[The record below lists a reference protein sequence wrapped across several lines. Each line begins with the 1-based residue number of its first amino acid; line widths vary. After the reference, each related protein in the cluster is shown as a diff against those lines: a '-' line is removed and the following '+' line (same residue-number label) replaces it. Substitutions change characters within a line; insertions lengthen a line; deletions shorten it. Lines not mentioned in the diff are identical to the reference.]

1 MNINFRGNADAAKQ
15 KLPIAKTIAQNFAD
29 RTLKRGFR
37 QDALHIELSDEVLLD
52 VVYCF
57 GITTVT
63 LTGVYSEPDSKQ
75 KKKIVEHKKI
85 WNQVMEGVL
94 CSSGNLGA
102 FTVFDGAIIPFY
114 KGEYIQYSYGTI
126 LDTASTFFDET
137 YHEGEFPRN
146 FQLKYFYSIHSKS
159 LAKLYTV
166 PHGGEIGER
175 NSIWAEN
182 FDIVLEH
189 SDSYS
194 AFNAGPSAQIKG
206 GILRFAKGGD
216 FQDSSVP
223 EIIQSTPADAAINYP
238 SFSPSGWC
246 DTYFWINAAFGVSHE
261 PVVYYRD
268 ARYFAGDEIYAFLS
282 GTNTIG
288 ALYET
293 YNGKNYYEVFYNID
307 IVIKV
312 LYGELVYTHTTTLI
326 SHFFRRNDALCI
338 LDNGDNFT
346 IGDQWYPA
354 CVATTL
360 YCAKRNTVFVT
371 TILPAGSL
379 VWYSIILTAN
389 THSISFPEKTPFHHA
404 GNIFHVKD
412 GALYKGT
419 TTEEIFISNI
429 LGWNYSCTRFL
440 YKNTT
445 LNYTDTDP
453 GMVVQHPADNEDGTV
468 SVYELR
474 IEDEVVVLDSI
485 FTFSG
490 ISNDT
495 YFYHS
500 KEWETIVVKGATT
513 GDGIYRYNNSTHS
526 YDQLQDGFTDQEP
539 VYISYDGTV
548 VATKTMIYGGALTIP
563 AVECVGVFWDHLH
576 FVDKLSTGEFAIK
589 DFTGKVLKLTPPGL
603 YNFYELSDDSSLAVI
618 SKCVHTSDENKTAS
632 WILLVNFADGPLEFE
647 ECDRVGLRE
656 ITFTPTPAGSRYWN
670 DLNNWSYIEPSWG
683 IKVASPTGND
693 ILKLQHKAVITPY
706 SERMETRLT
715 EAGILQKQLI
725 KTFYHKVFGIFER
738 ITDVRGKVSEDLLT
752 TEITYEV

>member
-1 MNINFRGNADAAKQ
+1 MNIIFRGNADVAKT
-15 KLPIAKTIAQNFAD
+15 KLSIAKALAQNFTN
-29 RTLKRGFR
+29 RTLKRGLR
-37 QDALHIELSDEVLLD
+37 QDALHIELSGDVLLD
-52 VVYCF
+52 VAYCF
-57 GITTVT
+57 GITTLT
-63 LTGVYSEPDSKQ
+63 LTGAYPEPESKK
-75 KKKIVEHKKI
+75 KKKITERKRV
-85 WNQVMEGVL
+85 WNQVMNNVL
-94 CSSGNLGA
+94 CSGGNLGA

-126 LDTASTFFDET
+126 LDTASTFFDEI

-159 LAKLYTV
+159 LSKLYTV
-166 PHGGEIGER
+166 PHSGEIGKR
-175 NSIWAEN
+175 NSVWAEN

-206 GILRFAKGGD
+206 GVLRFVKGGD
-216 FQDSSVP
+216 FQDSSVA
-223 EIIQSTPADAAINYP
+223 EIVQSTPADAAINYP

-261 PVVYYRD
+261 PIVYYRD
-268 ARYFAGDEIYAFLS
+268 TRYFAGDEIYAFLS

-288 ALYET
+288 ALCET
-293 YNGKNYYEVFYNID
+293 YNGRNYYEVFYNID

-312 LYGELVYTHTTTLI
+312 LYGDLVYTHTTTLI

-338 LDNGDNFT
+338 LDNGDNFS

-371 TILPAGSL
+371 TILPAGEL

-389 THSISFPEKTPFHHA
+389 THSLSFPTKTPFHHD
-404 GNIFHVKD
+404 GNIFHIKD
-412 GALYKGT
+412 NVLYKGT
-419 TTEEIFISNI
+419 TTEEIFISHI
-429 LGWNYSCTRFL
+429 LGWNHSCNRFL
-440 YKNTT
+440 YKDTT
-445 LNYTDTDP
+445 LGYTDTDP
-453 GMVVQHPADNEDGTV
+453 GMVVQHPADNETGTI
-468 SVYELR
+468 SVYEIR
-474 IEDEVVVLDSI
+474 VEAGVVVLESI

-490 ISNDT
+490 FDFDT

-513 GDGIYRYNNSTHS
+513 GDGIYRYNSVTHS
-526 YDQLQDGFTDQEP
+526 YDQLQAGFTDQEP
-539 VYISYDGTV
+539 VYISHDGAV
-548 VATKTMIYGGALTIP
+548 IATKTMIYAGALTIP
-563 AVECVGVFWDHLH
+563 CVECVGVFWDHLH
-576 FVDKLSTGEFAIK
+576 FVDKLSNNSFVIK
-589 DFTGKVLKLTPPGL
+589 DFTGVAIKSTPPGL
-603 YNFYELSDDSSLAVI
+603 YNFYELSDDSSLAVL
-618 SKCVHTSDENKTAS
+618 SKCVRPSDTDKVAS

-656 ITFTPTPAGSRYWN
+656 ITFSPTPVGPRYWI
-670 DLNNWSYIEPSWG
+670 DLNGWLYIEPSWG
-683 IKVASPTGND
+683 IRVASPDGND
-693 ILKLQHKAVITPY
+693 IPKLSHKAIITPY
-706 SERMETRLT
+706 SKRIETRLT
-715 EAGILQKQLI
+715 EAGIEQTQLI

-738 ITDVRGKVSEDLLT
+738 ITDVRGKVSEDVLT